1 MKTKLKKKKKP
12 KKESHPLP
20 VLRYSH
26 DLVFHRKQILFIL
39 KATRMGLQS
48 EFRRGVNKID
58 GMNVSGEEGTGM
70 GFYGPNTLSFLPTQA
85 ILSLI
90 NRRDDN

>member
-1 MKTKLKKKKKP
+1 M
-12 KKESHPLP
+12 
-20 VLRYSH
+20 
-26 DLVFHRKQILFIL
+26 
-39 KATRMGLQS
+39 RMGLQS

-58 GMNVSGEEGTGM
+58 GMNVSGEEGKGM

-90 NRRDDN
+90 NRHDDNWVTGWMQSRGRMAAAKNIKKKAIPELE

>member
-1 MKTKLKKKKKP
+1 MKTKLKKKKP

-58 GMNVSGEEGTGM
+58 GMNVPGEEGTGM